1 MEIIYFSNF
10 ILENPQTKTF
20 KTARFAPI
28 PLIKFLFSDLS
39 STDSCHPLKCIPHP
53 FLSLQ
58 DGFRTPLHE
67 FEDRSIRVVLDHD
80 TYLYGVFDGHEGSL
94 ASDFASQRMPA
105 EILLGQLQGKTDD
118 EDVKAVLHQ
127 VWRAIMCT

>member
-1 MEIIYFSNF
+1 MNF
-10 ILENPQTKTF
+10 
-20 KTARFAPI
+20 
-28 PLIKFLFSDLS
+28 
-39 STDSCHPLKCIPHP
+39 
-53 FLSLQ
+53 FLSPPSQ

-67 FEDRSIRVVLDHD
+67 FEDRSNRVVLDPD

-118 EDVKAVLHQ
+118 DDVKAVLHQ
-127 VWRAIMCT
+127 VRVHVWVDWEV